1 MLKANL
7 LHIGYKGPLLSKP
20 VNGFWKKG
28 DVVVVLGD
36 NGVGKS
42 TFLKTLAN
50 LQKPISGTVQLN
62 TNVVGWV
69 DSSILKGVYLS
80 ITDFVG
86 FGIDFKEEEL
96 NYWINRFEINLDL
109 NSFVD
114 EISDGQ
120 FRKLCIMRQLLNKPD
135 VLFLDEPTGYLDVKS
150 KLQLAMIIKELMED
164 CLIFCS
170 THDLHFA
177 NEIKTSTIE
186 F

>member
-1 MLKANL
+1 MLEASL
-7 LHIGYKGPLLSKP
+7 LHIGYKAPLLTKP
-20 VNGFWKKG
+20 INGSWKKG
-28 DVVVVLGD
+28 DIVVVLGD

-50 LQKPISGTVQLN
+50 LKKPISGTVKLS
-62 TNVVGWV
+62 TNRVGWV

-80 ITDFVG
+80 INDFVS
-86 FGIDFKEEEL
+86 FGIEFKKDEL
-96 NYWINRFEINLDL
+96 DHWLNRFEIKLDL
-109 NSFVD
+109 NAFVD

-120 FRKLCIMRQLLNKPD
+120 FRKLCIIRQLLKKPD
-135 VLFLDEPTGYLDVKS
+135 ILFLDEPTVYLDVKS
-150 KLQLAMIIKELMED
+150 KMQLAMIIKELKEE

>member
-1 MLKANL
+1 VLEANL
-7 LHIGYKGPLLSKP
+7 LHIGYNAPLLLKP
-20 VNGFWKKG
+20 IDGSWSMG
-28 DVVVVLGD
+28 EIVVILGD

-50 LQKPISGTVQLN
+50 LQKPISGKVKRS
-62 TNVVGWV
+62 TNRLGWV

-80 ITDFVG
+80 VNDFLG
-86 FGIDFKEEEL
+86 FGIEFNEEEL
-96 NYWINRFEINLDL
+96 NRWLNQFEINIDL
-109 NSFVD
+109 SSFVD

-120 FRKLCIMRQLLNKPD
+120 FRKLCIIRQLLKKPKI
-135 VLFLDEPTGYLDVKS
+135 LFLDEPTVYLDVKS
-150 KLQLAMIIKELMED
+150 KKQLAIIIKELKEE

>member
-1 MLKANL
+1 MLEANL
-7 LHIGYKGPLLSKP
+7 LNIGYKYPLLTKP
-20 VNGFWKKG
+20 VSGFWEKG

-50 LQKPISGTVQLN
+50 LQKPISGTVKLT
-62 TNVVGWV
+62 TNKIGWV

-86 FGIDFKEEEL
+86 FGINFKEEEL
-96 NYWINRFEINLDL
+96 NYWINRFEIKLNL

-120 FRKLCIMRQLLNKPD
+120 FRKLCIIRQLLKKPD
-135 VLFLDEPTGYLDVKS
+135 ILFLDEPTVYLDVKS
-150 KLQLAMIIKELMED
+150 KLQLALIIKELMQD

-170 THDLHFA
+170 SHDLHFA
-177 NEIKTSTIE
+177 IEIKTSTIA